1 MVVFFMRTVQ
11 MLQGLCTLLEVQL
24 PFLRP
29 FALRAQQAL
38 LAHSRETAA
47 LASPPPPPR
56 APPTSALQER
66 TLRLLHALA
75 DTAEVVGAQ
84 VCLFVEGRC
93 VVDAAAGRMGLVDA
107 RPVRPPPPRLS
118 TPFTYFRPLPP
129 LPSLPPPLQPHAP
142 RLQPTLATPLRCGPT
157 ASSSSST

>member
-1 MVVFFMRTVQ
+1 
-11 MLQGLCTLLEVQL
+11 MLTSTHGAHQVQL

-47 LASPPPPPR
+47 LTPPLPPPR
-56 APPTSALQER
+56 APPASALQER

-84 VCLFVEGRC
+84 VRSSPG
-93 VVDAAAGRMGLVDA
+93 AGGCNPMCRGCN
-107 RPVRPPPPRLS
+107 PVYTGCKAVR
-118 TPFTYFRPLPP
+118 
-129 LPSLPPPLQPHAP
+129 
-142 RLQPTLATPLRCGPT
+142 
-157 ASSSSST
+157 

>member
-66 TLRLLHALA
+66 TLRLLHPLHP
-75 DTAEVVGAQ
+75 
-84 VCLFVEGRC
+84 
-93 VVDAAAGRMGLVDA
+93 LV
-107 RPVRPPPPRLS
+107 LS
-118 TPFTYFRPLPP
+118 YIPLY
-129 LPSLPPPLQPHAP
+129 
-142 RLQPTLATPLRCGPT
+142 
-157 ASSSSST
+157 